1 MYEVLM
7 FDGGVYRI
15 SELYELV
22 EDIGGFVIQ
31 KTQIQVMITVTIAI
45 PAEDRSV
52 IEDKTRELGGKLI
65 EVPLAGTEIAVVGP
79 TLGRHHMPHPIC
91 DIAEH
96 LRKYGAITVVMGL
109 ARGKGRQTAQISADE
124 KAFIE
129 EYDAAVFVLGNF
141 ADCILKDKV
150 RLFENIEIP
159 ITVVCGPEIS
169 ELPNCEALVCG
180 VGRKVERMRRAE
192 EIAKLEETA
201 RAVQRVVQGRKE
213 EIDEDPLFVHPA
225 EVKQRIENLELVQQ
239 SLRPAPIV
247 LHLDGLRVKVPYD
260 QIKDQLCAVDVYGR
274 NLCDI
279 TTIAPSRLGGS
290 TMVHILTKA
299 QVASKGAKAKGVAA
313 KATATPVPPGKQAEV
328 KRP

>member
-7 FDGGVYRI
+7 FDGGVYRVN
-15 SELYELV
+15 ELYELV
-22 EDIGGFVIQ
+22 EDIGGFIIQ

-45 PAEDRSV
+45 PAEDRPA
-52 IEDKTRELGGKLI
+52 IEAKTKELGGKLV

-150 RLFENIEIP
+150 RLFEKIEIP
-159 ITVVCGPEIS
+159 VAVVCGPEIA

-180 VGRKVERMRRAE
+180 VGRKVERMRRAA

-201 RAVQRVVQGRKE
+201 RAVQHVVQERRE
-213 EIDEDPLFVHPA
+213 EVDEDPLFVHPA

-247 LHLDGLRVKVPYD
+247 LHLDGLRVKVPFE
-260 QIKDQLCAVDVYGR
+260 QVIDQLCAVEIYGR
-274 NLCDI
+274 RLCDI
-279 TTIAPSRLGGS
+279 ATIAPSRLGGS
-290 TMVHILTKA
+290 TMVRILTKA
-299 QVASKGAKAKGVAA
+299 QVASRDVRALEADARRAASRPEAKK
-313 KATATPVPPGKQAEV
+313 AEV
-328 KRP
+328 GRS